1 MTDFDIG
8 IIGGGP
14 GGSTAASYL
23 ARAGL
28 SVAVF
33 EGEEFPRPHVG
44 ESLVP
49 ATTPVLQDLG
59 ALAKVDAAGFPKKYG
74 AAWTSPTGARAT
86 DAFDVADLA
95 FAEDEELWGGQTYT
109 YHVDRGRFDRLLLE
123 HSAGLG
129 AKVFEGT
136 RVRRVEFDGD
146 TQRIVHASGA
156 GTSTATVRMV
166 IDASGRGTVL
176 GRQLGLKV
184 TDPTFDQYAVHGWF
198 TGLDREGIAGRTEL
212 TDYLFVH
219 FLPAE
224 DSWVWQIPITDTVT
238 SVGVVSRKS
247 RLRQAGGDREK
258 FFWGALDHRPDLA
271 AALRTCTPVR
281 PLTVDGDFSYAM
293 RQIAGDG
300 WALVGDAARFVDPIF
315 SSGVGIAMHG
325 ARLLSQDVI
334 AAAAAGDFTRPRFAE
349 YEAKQRCG
357 LTNWYTFITL
367 YYRLN
372 ILFTAFVQDPR
383 YRLDVL
389 RLLQG
394 NVYNTDQPPVLAAMR
409 EVIETVENNPDHL
422 WHRHLGTLRAPASA
436 PRF

>member
-33 EGEEFPRPHVG
+33 EGENFPRPHVG

-49 ATTPVLQDLG
+49 ATTPVLREIG
-59 ALAKVDAAGFPKKYG
+59 ALDKVEAAGFPKKFG
-74 AAWTSPTGARAT
+74 AAWTSPGGERAS
-86 DAFDVADLA
+86 DRFGVADLA
-95 FAEDEELWGGQTYT
+95 FAEDEDVLGGQAHT
-109 YHVDRGRFDRLLLE
+109 YHVDRGRFDQLLLE
-123 HSAGLG
+123 HSASLG
-129 AKVFEGT
+129 AKVFEGA
-136 RVRRVEFDGD
+136 RVRRVDFDGPHPVV
-146 TQRIVHASGA
+146 VHASG
-156 GTSTATVRMV
+156 GGESSTGVRMV

-184 TDPTFDQYAVHGWF
+184 SDPAFDQYAVHGWF
-198 TGLDREGIAGRTEL
+198 TGLDREAIAGRDAMS
-212 TDYLFVH
+212 DYLFVH

-224 DSWVWQIPITDTVT
+224 DSWVWQIPITDTIT

-247 RLRQAGGDREK
+247 RLREAAGDREA

-271 AALRTCTPVR
+271 AALRACTPAR
-281 PLTVDGDFSYAM
+281 PLQVDGDFSYAM
-293 RQIAGDG
+293 RRITGDG
-300 WALVGDAARFVDPIF
+300 WAMVGDAARFVDPIF

-325 ARLLSQDVI
+325 ARLLCQDVL
-334 AAAAAGDFTRPRFAE
+334 AAAEAGDFTRARFE
-349 YEAKQRCG
+349 RYEENQRRG
-357 LTNWYTFITL
+357 LTNWYNFIAL

-372 ILFTAFVQDPR
+372 ILFTVFVQDPR

-394 NVYNTDQPPVLAAMR
+394 NVYTAEQPPVLATMR
-409 EVIETVENNPDHL
+409 SVLETVENNPDHL
-422 WHRHLGTLRAPASA
+422 WHPHLGSLRAPAGT
-436 PRF
+436 PLF

>member
-33 EGEEFPRPHVG
+33 EGETFPREHVG

-49 ATTPVLQDLG
+49 ATTPVLAEIG
-59 ALAKVDAAGFPKKYG
+59 ALEKVDAAGFPKKYG
-74 AAWTSPTGARAT
+74 AAWTSPTGVRAS

-95 FAEDEELWGGQTYT
+95 FAEDEELWGNQTYT
-109 YHVDRGRFDRLLLE
+109 YHVDRGRFDQLLLD
-123 HSAGLG
+123 HSGSLG
-129 AKVFEGT
+129 AKVFEGA
-136 RVRRVEFDGD
+136 RVRRVDFESDHP
-146 TQRIVHASGA
+146 RIVHTSG
-156 GTSTATVRMV
+156 GGEHEATVRMV

-198 TGLDREGIAGRTEL
+198 SGLDRGAVAQRDELAG
-212 TDYLFVH
+212 YLFVH

-224 DSWVWQIPITDTVT
+224 DSWVWQIPVTDTVT

-247 RLRQAGGDREK
+247 RLRNSGGDREQ
-258 FFWGALDHRPDLA
+258 FFWGALEQRPELA
-271 AALRTCTPVR
+271 AALRACTPVR
-281 PLTVDGDFSYAM
+281 PLKVDGDFSYAM
-293 RQIAGDG
+293 RQITGDG
-300 WALVGDAARFVDPIF
+300 WAMVGDAARFVDPIF

-325 ARLLSQDVI
+325 ARLLCKDVL
-334 AAAAAGDFTRPRFAE
+334 AAAEAGDFRRPRFAE
-349 YEAKQRCG
+349 YEAAQRRG

-394 NVYNTDQPPVLAAMR
+394 NVYNTDRPPVLAAMR

-422 WHRHLGTLRAPASA
+422 WHPHLGSLRAPAAA
-436 PRF
+436 PLF